1 MKSVLRSFLL
11 TFLFSYSIFAQ
22 SNSIIQNIINETKID
37 SLMKYVSELS
47 GAIPVI
53 VNGQQIT
60 IASRNKSYPG
70 NDQAANYLMQKLGS
84 YGLTVTNQVFS
95 STGRNIYAVQTGTE
109 FPNKKFIIC
118 GHYDSMPSGALAPGA
133 DDNASGTASVIE
145 AARVFSNYSF
155 PFTIVYA
162 LWDEE
167 EQGLIGSAYYAQQ
180 ASSAGD
186 SILGVINLDMVAW
199 DSNNDGVANIHSRPT
214 AGNSTQLKDKMVEIN
229 SQYGINLTLVI
240 KSPGSTYSDH
250 ASFWTHN
257 YGAILLIEDE
267 NDFHA
272 YYHTVNDLITHFNI
286 PYFEKS
292 VKLSLATL
300 ASFALNLNMTISHTP
315 VASSDNTNNISISA
329 LIQTGLKVGTGN
341 LAPHLYYRTKTGSS
355 FSSFQSVAGTPAK
368 GSETWNFVLPG
379 QQLGTIV
386 QYYLAAQDSSSSIV
400 TTLPKGGSGFNPPG
414 STPPTSFF
422 QYYVAN
428 NGLAFNDN
436 ATTISNWTV
445 SGTWGITTSKYVS
458 APSSFTDSPA
468 GNYANNATLTMTSTT
483 PISLTDILGASL
495 EFAAQWDIEND
506 WDYGQVLIST
516 NNGSTWTP
524 LAGQYTNLGTGSFQ
538 PANQPL
544 YDGVQSS
551 WVNENIDLTQ
561 YIGNNILLR
570 FLLKTDGSQVRD
582 GWYVDDIKISTYNL
596 VPVELIAL
604 TAIAVDNSVI
614 INWSTASELNN
625 KGFTVERMNE
635 SDNNNITWD
644 ELVFIAGHGT
654 KNEITQYTFTDVS
667 PLNGQNN
674 YRLRQIDF
682 DGTEKIYGPT
692 SINFEN
698 IFTYSLEQ
706 NYPNPFNP
714 LTTIN
719 WQIAKDGFVTLKV
732 YDLLGREVANLIKEE
747 MKAGSHKIKFNGSS
761 LSSGVYL
768 YELKSGDFKSTKKFV
783 LMK

>member
-37 SLMKYVSELS
+37 SLMKYVRELS
-47 GAIPVI
+47 GATPVT

-60 IASRNKSYPG
+60 IASRNKNYPG
-70 NDQAANYLMQKLGS
+70 NDQAANYLMQKLNS

-118 GHYDSMPSGALAPGA
+118 GHYDSMPNGALAPGA
-133 DDNASGTASVIE
+133 DDNASGTAAVIE
-145 AARVFSNYSF
+145 AARIFSNYSF
-155 PFTIVYA
+155 PFTIIYA

-167 EQGLIGSAYYAQQ
+167 EQGLIGSKYYAQQ
-180 ASSAGD
+180 AANAGD

-214 AGNSTQLKDKMVEIN
+214 AGNSTQIKDKMVELN

-250 ASFWTHN
+250 ASFWTHG

-292 VKLSLATL
+292 VKLALGTL
-300 ASFALNLNMTISHTP
+300 ADLVLRFLEIQHSP
-315 VASSDNTNNISISA
+315 VSSSPNTDVIPISA
-329 LIQTGLKVGTGN
+329 FIQTGLKIATGN
-341 LAPHLYYRTKTGSS
+341 LAPKLYYRTNTGTG
-355 FSSFQSVAGTPAK
+355 FSSFQSVTGTPAK
-368 GSETWNFVLPG
+368 GSETWSFVLPG

-400 TTLPKGGSGFNPPG
+400 TTLPKGGSGYNPPG

-445 SGTWGITTSKYVS
+445 SGTWGITTSKFVS
-458 APSSFTDSPA
+458 APSSFTDSPV
-468 GNYANNATLTMTSTT
+468 GNYANNSTLTMTSIT
-483 PISLTDILGASL
+483 PINLTNMLGASL
-495 EFAAQWDIEND
+495 EFSTQWNIEND

-544 YDGVQSS
+544 YDGVQST
-551 WVNENIDLTQ
+551 WVNENIDLTP
-561 YIGNNILLR
+561 YIGQTILLR
-570 FLLKTDGSQVRD
+570 FLLKTDASEVRD
-582 GWYVDDIKISTYNL
+582 GWYVDDIKISTFNL
-596 VPVELIAL
+596 VPVELISFNAEKND
-604 TAIAVDNSVI
+604 ASIV
-614 INWSTASELNN
+614 INWITGSELNN
-625 KGFTVERMNE
+625 KGFTIEKQSKDAQNLSWSKLAFISGKGTTNE
-635 SDNNNITWD
+635 LTP
-644 ELVFIAGHGT
+644 
-654 KNEITQYTFTDVS
+654 YTFTDAT
-667 PLNGQNN
+667 PLNGQNS
-674 YRLRQIDF
+674 YRLVQVDF
-682 DGTEKIYGPT
+682 DGTVKVHGPI

-698 IFTYSLEQ
+698 DFNYSLEQ

-732 YDLLGREVANLIKEE
+732 YDLLGREVALIINEE
-747 MKAGSHKIKFNGSS
+747 KKAGSYKTKFDGSS
-761 LSSGVYL
+761 FSTGVYL
-768 YELKSGDFKSTKKFV
+768 YELSSGEFKSTKKFV
-783 LMK
+783 IMK

>member
-1 MKSVLRSFLL
+1 MNSVLRSFIL
-11 TFLFSYSIFAQ
+11 TFLFTFSTFAQ
-22 SNSIIQNIINETKID
+22 SSSIIQNILNETKID
-37 SLMKYVSELS
+37 SLMKYVRELS

-60 IASRNKSYPG
+60 IASRNKNYIG
-70 NDQAANYLMQKLGS
+70 NDQAANYLMQKLNS
-84 YGLTVTNQVFS
+84 YGLTVTNQTFS
-95 STGRNIYAVQTGTE
+95 STGRNIYAVQPGTE

-133 DDNASGTASVIE
+133 DDNASGTAAVIE

-155 PFTIVYA
+155 PYTIVYA

-167 EQGLIGSAYYAQQ
+167 EQGLIGSAYYATQ
-180 ASSAGD
+180 ASNAGD

-214 AGNSTQLKDKMVEIN
+214 AGNSTQLKDKMVELN

-250 ASFWTHN
+250 ASFWTRN

-286 PYFEKS
+286 SYFEKS

-300 ASFALNLNMTISHTP
+300 AAFALNLDMTISHTP
-315 VASSDNTNNISISA
+315 VASSDNTNNILISA
-329 LIQTGLKVGTGN
+329 LIQTGLKIGTGN
-341 LAPHLYYRTKTGSS
+341 LAPRLYYRINTGTG
-355 FSSFQSVAGTPAK
+355 FSSFQSVTGTPAK

-386 QYYLAAQDSSSSIV
+386 QYYLAAQDSASSIV
-400 TTLPKGGSGFNPPG
+400 TTLPKGGSGYNPPG
-414 STPPTSFF
+414 SIPPTSFF

-428 NGLAFNDN
+428 NSLAFNDN
-436 ATTISNWTV
+436 GSSISNWTV

-458 APSSFTDSPA
+458 APSSLTDSPV
-468 GNYANNATLTMTSTT
+468 GNYANNATLTMTTTT
-483 PISLTDILGASL
+483 PISLTNMLGASL
-495 EFAAQWDIEND
+495 EFAAQWNIEAD

-516 NNGSTWTP
+516 NSGSTWTP

-544 YDGVQSS
+544 YDGVQSN
-551 WVNENIDLTQ
+551 WVNENIDLTT
-561 YIGNNILLR
+561 YIGSTILLR
-570 FLLKTDGSQVRD
+570 FLLRSDGSEVRD

-596 VPVELIAL
+596 VPVEL
-604 TAIAVDNSVI
+604 TAFIGQKSDEGIVI
-614 INWSTASELNN
+614 TWTTASELNN
-625 KGFTVERMNE
+625 KGFSVERMNE
-635 SDNNNITWD
+635 DGNNIFWS
-644 ELVFIAGHGT
+644 ELSFISGQGT
-654 KNEITQYTFTDVS
+654 KTEMTPYSFTDVT
-667 PLNGQNN
+667 PLNGQNS
-674 YRLRQIDF
+674 YRLRQVDF
-682 DGTEKIYGPT
+682 DGTSKIYGPIT
-692 SINFEN
+692 VNFEN
-698 IFTYSLEQ
+698 NFTYSLEQ

-714 LTTIN
+714 FTTIN

-732 YDLLGREVANLIKEE
+732 YDLLGREIAQLINEE
-747 MKAGSHKIKFNGSS
+747 KKAGNYKVKFDGSS
-761 LSSGVYL
+761 LPSGVYL
-768 YELKSGDFKSTKKFV
+768 YELISGGFKSTKKFV